1 MKRYIILRVGK
12 AVLTIWAVYTLVF
25 FLTRVTGDPIEWLTL
40 AGASDSAKEIL
51 RTNLG
56 LDMPLWQQYIKSF
69 VGLFTGDTG
78 MSYYYAR
85 SVSDLFAERMIPT
98 ISLGSIVLGLT
109 IVIGIPLGVLAAV
122 KHNTLLDRITM
133 SSAVVGSTLPNFILG
148 ILLIFIFSLKLR
160 ILPSGGIG
168 TPQHFLMPVIALSVG
183 PIANVARLTRSS
195 LLDVIGQ
202 EHLDCARAKGHAG
215 MEGGLKAWPQEC
227 ADPGHYDFGST
238 VKCYDRRI
246 CCCGNGIRVARD
258 RNLNCFQCTAARFSC
273 GSIWRSGDIGFR
285 NICESFGRPFL
296 WFAGSANTR
305 SLKDFR

>member
-202 EHLDCARAKGHAG
+202 ER
-215 MEGGLKAWPQEC
+215 
-227 ADPGHYDFGST
+227 
-238 VKCYDRRI
+238 
-246 CCCGNGIRVARD
+246 
-258 RNLNCFQCTAARFSC
+258 
-273 GSIWRSGDIGFR
+273 
-285 NICESFGRPFL
+285 
-296 WFAGSANTR
+296 
-305 SLKDFR
+305 

>member
-109 IVIGIPLGVLAAV
+109 
-122 KHNTLLDRITM
+122 M
-133 SSAVVGSTLPNFILG
+133 
-148 ILLIFIFSLKLR
+148 
-160 ILPSGGIG
+160 
-168 TPQHFLMPVIALSVG
+168 
-183 PIANVARLTRSS
+183 
-195 LLDVIGQ
+195 
-202 EHLDCARAKGHAG
+202 
-215 MEGGLKAWPQEC
+215 
-227 ADPGHYDFGST
+227 
-238 VKCYDRRI
+238 
-246 CCCGNGIRVARD
+246 
-258 RNLNCFQCTAARFSC
+258 
-273 GSIWRSGDIGFR
+273 
-285 NICESFGRPFL
+285 
-296 WFAGSANTR
+296 
-305 SLKDFR
+305 